1 MNPEKLVSTANI
13 TLVNDSESLTKFASA
28 VKAGV
33 RFAVDTETHEEI
45 TFFNGLWAALRVIAV
60 AVENSAGDI
69 EAFVIDVRDVEK
81 KDLKPIMA
89 SIKDADGWNAN
100 FDEQVLKLAGLNV
113 ESWRDAMHT
122 DSVLHS
128 GISGFEFYH
137 GLAHA
142 STKYLGFE
150 IQGKGDV
157 QTSFDGS
164 SDLNQDQIRYAAY
177 DAIVTMLVAKHLDAK
192 VVESG
197 LAIPVS
203 LEHSARPF
211 ILEMMEHGLPF
222 DFDGW
227 NKDVLSKHKE
237 GLEAALNTL
246 AALTDG
252 NEENLFGESSGPSWN
267 PDSDAPTRTAL
278 NTYAKEAVHKFT
290 GGKDLSKSDKLD
302 KTTLKQINH
311 PLAKALLSYRD
322 HAKVLSTYGE
332 NLEQYIQSDGRI
344 HPQYK
349 QGGTVATGRLSSDKP
364 NAQNFAPA
372 MKPYFRPNPRKDDSG
387 NLVKRAF
394 VYADLSQA
402 ELRVLAQ
409 VSHEERMREL
419 FRLGGDFHART
430 AADMFHVD
438 MEGIKE
444 SDPESY
450 SNNRKKAKGV
460 NFGIP
465 YGLGAAALAT
475 NLTVNSKL
483 LTSASE
489 AQEMLKA
496 YNKAYPNVSAW
507 LEARDKYVKNLASQ
521 LGEVDWDLTL
531 ELHQLWVDAESIR
544 RKFKRD
550 NKRNPSSRELSELVI
565 SENDLTAGLTA
576 KLDRVPSQEEIND
589 FKASLEKKYQWAFT
603 FDRPV
608 AVKSDGSAWSFE
620 SRTLTGRRRLFTVP
634 IDSAAKDKF
643 EGILTSCAL
652 IISTSDKERIAELRE
667 EFAKKYDLNLPKGV
681 NRNPAASEKNWAKN
695 SEFRKK
701 ERMSVIKE
709 FEGSNKKLKFALL
722 QFFIEKMGRDTVYTH
737 LLPMAMGDQIRQK
750 GNQFRN
756 HPIQSLVADVGLEY
770 YTTLSKILRKYN
782 SAFPVQA
789 VHDSIAIECDLTQ
802 ATALVKEVKG
812 ALESALSHWCPDV
825 PAKADADIR
834 LSLSDSDVISDEEIS
849 KLLETN

>member
-1 MNPEKLVSTANI
+1 MNPKILVSSAPVL
-13 TLVNDSESLTKFASA
+13 LVNDENSLTIFKSA
-28 VKAGV
+28 VKNGV
-33 RFAVDTETHEEI
+33 RFALDTETHDEL
-45 TFFNGLWAALRVIAV
+45 TFFNGLWAAVRVISV
-60 AVENSAGDI
+60 AIEDKEGSLSSFVLDMRDLQTSEVKEILATMEN
-69 EAFVIDVRDVEK
+69 V
-81 KDLKPIMA
+81 
-89 SIKDADGWNAN
+89 DGWNVN

-113 ESWRDAMHT
+113 GSWRDAMHT

-142 STKYLGFE
+142 SIKYLGFE
-150 IQGKGDV
+150 IEGKGST
-157 QTSFDGS
+157 QTSYDAS
-164 SDLNQDQIRYAAY
+164 TDLSDEQVRYSAY
-177 DAIVTMLVAKHLDAK
+177 DALVTILVAKHLDQLVQDA
-192 VVESG
+192 G
-197 LAIPVS
+197 LAIPVA

-211 ILEMMEHGLPF
+211 ILTMMEHGLPF
-222 DFDGW
+222 DFEGW
-227 NKDVLSKHKE
+227 QRDVLSKHKE
-237 GLEAALNTL
+237 GLETALNTL

-252 NEENLFGESSGPSWN
+252 NEENLFGESNGPSWN

-278 NTYAKEAVHKFT
+278 NTFAKEAVHKFT

-322 HAKVLSTYGE
+322 HAKVLSTYGD
-332 NLEQYIQSDGRI
+332 NLEEHIQPDKRI
-344 HPQYK
+344 HPQYR

-364 NAQNFAPA
+364 NAQNFAPT
-372 MKPYFRPNPRKDDSG
+372 MKPYFRPPNRVDENG
-387 NLVKRAF
+387 EVIQRAF

-409 VSHEERMREL
+409 VSNEERMREL

-430 AADMFHVD
+430 ASDMFHVD
-438 MEGIKE
+438 MDGIKD
-444 SDPESY
+444 SDPEGY

-483 LTSASE
+483 LTSTDE
-489 AQEMLKA
+489 AQAMLKA
-496 YNKAYPNVSAW
+496 YNKAYPHVSSW
-507 LEARDKYVKNLASQ
+507 LDARDKYVKGLASD
-521 LGEVDWDLTL
+521 LGSVDWDLTL
-531 ELHQLWVDAESIR
+531 ELHQLWLDAESIR

-550 NKRNPSSRELSELVI
+550 NKRNPSSRELSELVTI
-565 SENDLTAGLTA
+565 ENDIVTNITSTLGRTPTSEEIESA
-576 KLDRVPSQEEIND
+576 KLEM
-589 FKASLEKKYQWAFT
+589 EKKYRWAFT
-603 FDRPV
+603 YDRPI
-608 AVKSDGSAWSFE
+608 AVKSDGTAWSFE
-620 SRTLTGRRRLFTVP
+620 SRTLTGRRRMFTIP

-652 IISTSDKERIAELRE
+652 IISTSDKEKISQLRD
-667 EFAKKYDLNLPKGV
+667 EFALTHNLNLPIGV
-681 NRNPAASEKNWAKN
+681 NRNPASKEKNWAKN

-709 FEGSNKKLKFALL
+709 FEGTNKKLKYALVK
-722 QFFIEKMGRDTVYTH
+722 FFIEKMGKDTVYTH

-770 YTTLSKILRKYN
+770 YTTLNEILKKYN
-782 SAFPVQA
+782 NAFPVQA
-789 VHDSIAIECDLTQ
+789 VHDSIAIECDLKQ
-802 ATALVKEVKG
+802 AQDLVKEVKQ
-812 ALESALSHWCPDV
+812 ALELALAHWCPDV

-834 LSLSDSDVISDEEIS
+834 LSLADSDVVSDKEIS
-849 KLLETN
+849 ELLK